1 MNFGR
6 FFKITGMDFDKIAK
20 TIKVKAKRAWA
31 NVYSRQLIIAFGLLL
46 LLWLVTSLFLNIVTQ
61 HGISQPVP
69 EFRGMMID
77 EAIAQAEGANLEIQI
92 ADSIYIPG
100 RQAGMIIDQN
110 PKPEVQVKKGR
121 KIFVTI
127 ITRTPKL
134 SNVPNVVGYS
144 LRQAKAII
152 ESQGFAVGRLD
163 YVADIATNNVLEQ
176 RFNGRILSSSV
187 KIPVGSAIELVV
199 GLSQGDVTEVP
210 NVVGQTF
217 GGARSS
223 IVESY
228 LNVGEARYDETVRN
242 SIDSL
247 EAKVYY
253 QNPSVGAKLGLGK
266 KVNVYLSKNPKKKP
280 QSWMMVSP
288 NGADTVSTVDTAAS
302 VEEQTEEEL

>member
-1 MNFGR
+1 
-6 FFKITGMDFDKIAK
+6 MDFDKIVK
-20 TIKVKAKRAWA
+20 TVRVKAKRAWT

-46 LLWLVTSLFLNIVTQ
+46 LSWLVASLLLNVVTQ
-61 HGISQPVP
+61 HGITQPVP
-69 EFRGMMID
+69 EYRGMMID
-77 EAIAQAEGANLEIQI
+77 DAIAQAESDDLEIQI

-127 ITRTPKL
+127 VTRTPKL

-152 ESQGFAVGRLD
+152 ESQGFFVGRLE
-163 YVADIATNNVLEQ
+163 YVNDIATNNVLEQ
-176 RFNGRILSSSV
+176 RYKGRVVGSSV

-210 NVVGQTF
+210 NVMGQTF
-217 GGARSS
+217 SNARSS

-228 LNVGEARYDETVRN
+228 LNVGEATYDETVRN

-253 QNPSVGAKLGLGK
+253 QNPSVGSKLGLGK
-266 KVNVYLSKNPKKKP
+266 KVNIFLSKNTKKKP
-280 QSWMMVSP
+280 QTWMMVSP
-288 NGADTVSTVDTAAS
+288 NGADTTAVDSATS
-302 VEEQTEEEL
+302 ENDITFDE

>member
-1 MNFGR
+1 MNFSR
-6 FFKITGMDFDKIAK
+6 FLKISGMDFDKLTK
-20 TIKVKAKRAWA
+20 TIKVKAKRAWS
-31 NVYSRQLIIAFGLLL
+31 NVYSRQLIIAFGLLI
-46 LLWLVTSLFLNIVTQ
+46 LLWLVMSLFLNIVTL
-61 HGISQPVP
+61 HGMSKPVP

-77 EAIAQAEGANLEIQI
+77 EAISKADDANLEIQI
-92 ADSIYIPG
+92 SDSIYIPG

-110 PKPEVQVKKGR
+110 PKPDVQVKKGR

-152 ESQGFAVGRLD
+152 ESQGFVVGRLE
-163 YVADIATNNVLEQ
+163 YVSDIATNNVLEQ
-176 RFNGRILSSSV
+176 HFNGRILNSSV

-199 GLSQGDVTEVP
+199 GLSEGDVTEVP

-217 GGARSS
+217 SGARSS
-223 IVESY
+223 VVESY
-228 LNVGEARYDETVRN
+228 LNIGEAVYDETVRN

-253 QNPSVGAKLGLGK
+253 QNPSVGTKLGLGK
-266 KVNVYLSKNPKKKP
+266 RVSIYLSKNPKKKP

-288 NGADTVSTVDTAAS
+288 NGADTVSTVDTTAA
-302 VEEQTEEEL
+302 TEEEATEEL

>member
-1 MNFGR
+1 
-6 FFKITGMDFDKIAK
+6 MDFDKIVK
-20 TIKVKAKRAWA
+20 TVRVKAKRAWT

-46 LLWLVTSLFLNIVTQ
+46 LSWLVASLLLNVVTQ
-61 HGISQPVP
+61 HGITQPVP
-69 EFRGMMID
+69 EYRGMMID
-77 EAIAQAEGANLEIQI
+77 DAIAQAESDDLEIQI

-127 ITRTPKL
+127 VTRTPKL

-152 ESQGFAVGRLD
+152 ESQGFFVGRLE
-163 YVADIATNNVLEQ
+163 YVNDIATNNVLEQ
-176 RFNGRILSSSV
+176 RYKGRVVGSSV

-210 NVVGQTF
+210 NVTGQTF
-217 GGARSS
+217 SNARSS

-228 LNVGEARYDETVRN
+228 LNVGEATYDETVRN

-253 QNPSVGAKLGLGK
+253 QNPSVGSKLGLGK
-266 KVNVYLSKNPKKKP
+266 KVNIFLSKNTKKKP
-280 QSWMMVSP
+280 QTWMMVSP
-288 NGADTVSTVDTAAS
+288 NGADTTAVDSATS
-302 VEEQTEEEL
+302 ENDITFDE

>member
-1 MNFGR
+1 MN
-6 FFKITGMDFDKIAK
+6 FDKITK
-20 TIKVKAKRAWA
+20 TIRVKAKRAWA
-31 NVYSRQLIIAFGLLL
+31 NVYSRQLIIAFGLLIL
-46 LLWLVTSLFLNIVTQ
+46 FWLVTSLFLNIVTQ

-77 EAIAQAEGANLEIQI
+77 EAISQAEDGNLEIQI
-92 ADSIYIPG
+92 ADSVYIPG

-110 PKPEVQVKKGR
+110 PKPGVQVKKGR

-152 ESQGFAVGRLD
+152 ESQGFVVGNLV
-163 YVADIATNNVLEQ
+163 YVNDIATNNVLEQ
-176 RFNGRILSSSV
+176 RFEGRSLSSTV

-199 GLSQGDVTEVP
+199 GLSQGDITEVP
-210 NVVGQTF
+210 NVKGQSF
-217 GGARSS
+217 SGARSS
-223 IVESY
+223 IIESY
-228 LNVGEARYDETVRN
+228 LNVGEAKFDETVRN

-253 QNPSVGAKLGLGK
+253 QNPAVGAKLGMGK
-266 KVNVYLSKNPKKKP
+266 RVNIYLSKNSKKKP
-280 QSWMMVSP
+280 QPWMMVSP
-288 NGADTVSTVDTAAS
+288 NGADTVVTVDTASATTTE
-302 VEEQTEEEL
+302 VQPEEEL